1 MIKVILWDIEGT
13 LLDIKAAEREAI
25 IQCFAKFHM
34 GSCTDEQLARYS
46 ALNHS
51 YWQRLE
57 RGEITKD
64 RLLVERFEEFFS
76 QEGYD
81 PTLAADFNHRYQ
93 LELGETIC
101 FRDNGYEL
109 VGSLR
114 NRVKQYA
121 VTNGTR
127 IAQDRKLEKSGL
139 IHLFDGVFIS
149 EVVGAEKP
157 NPLFF
162 ERVFD
167 SIGQYDRGEILIV
180 GDSLTSDMKGGLNA
194 GILTCWYNPKNQS
207 LPESME
213 LDYVITD
220 LNQVKDILNR

>member
-1 MIKVILWDIEGT
+1 MNNEKRG
-13 LLDIKAAEREAI
+13 REA
-25 IQCFAKFHM
+25 Q
-34 GSCTDEQLARYS
+34 
-46 ALNHS
+46 
-51 YWQRLE
+51 
-57 RGEITKD
+57 
-64 RLLVERFEEFFS
+64 
-76 QEGYD
+76 
-81 PTLAADFNHRYQ
+81 
-93 LELGETIC
+93 
-101 FRDNGYEL
+101 
-109 VGSLR
+109 
-114 NRVKQYA
+114 
-121 VTNGTR
+121 
-127 IAQDRKLEKSGL
+127 
-139 IHLFDGVFIS
+139 
-149 EVVGAEKP
+149 KP